1 MAQILLTG
9 GTGALGSSI
18 LKLLAPHHTVWCLAR
33 SKGGVSAHERIYRV
47 TRPTSDGPNLN
58 VIDGDITQPNCGI
71 ADDTL
76 DNLKRFIDI
85 IVHCAA
91 SIDFANEQEALTT
104 NVVGLAN
111 ILNVAHRLEV
121 RDFRHVSTAYVAGD
135 SLRFTEADLAK
146 GQKFRNPYEQS
157 KWTGEQMVHA
167 WHGGSFS
174 IYRPSILIGRED
186 GTSPTF
192 DGYYGFFRPIHSV
205 AQALRRS
212 ASQGKQLPSDLIVLP
227 DGTVEFKF
235 AIQASY
241 TSTLN
246 LVPIDWVASMMAGL
260 ISLPSK
266 NKTYHLTH
274 PSPPLVSDVIYDSL
288 RSLQVRGAH
297 IVQTPEELTAITQK
311 HSPLASR
318 LQRQITNV
326 LEHFVPYVTC
336 QPVFDTRGIR
346 TDLGS
351 TYREPRPITSS
362 FLADLLAFAITQN
375 WDTRK
380 ESRA

>member
-1 MAQILLTG
+1 MAHILLTG
-9 GTGALGSSI
+9 GTGALGSSL
-18 LKLLAPHHTVWCLAR
+18 LKYLTQHHFVSCLAR
-33 SKGGVSAHERIYRV
+33 SQGVVSAKERILRLIGTE
-47 TRPTSDGPNLN
+47 TRIN
-58 VIDGDITQPNCGI
+58 VLEGDITKQNCGLSEE
-71 ADDTL
+71 TL
-76 DNLKRFIDI
+76 QALKGSVDM

-91 SIDFANEQEALTT
+91 SIDFANEREAMTT
-104 NVVGLAN
+104 NVVGLTSV
-111 ILNVAHRLEV
+111 LDVAQRLKV
-121 RDFRHVSTAYVAGD
+121 KDFRHVSTAYVAGD
-135 SLRFTEADLAK
+135 SLRFSEADLDV
-146 GQKFRNPYEQS
+146 GQKLRNPYEQS
-157 KWTGEQMVHA
+157 KWTGERLVHA
-167 WHGGSFS
+167 WPGGSFS
-174 IYRPSILIGRED
+174 IFRPSILIGRED

-212 ASQGKQLPSDLIVLP
+212 ASQGKQLPADLRVLP
-227 DGTVEFKF
+227 DAMVEFMF

-241 TSTLN
+241 ISTLN
-246 LVPIDWVASMMAGL
+246 LVPIDWVASMMAKL
-260 ISLPSK
+260 ISLPSE

-274 PSPPLVSDVIYDSL
+274 PSPPRVADVIYNSL
-288 RSLQVRGAH
+288 AALRVRGAL
-297 IVQTPEELTAITQK
+297 IVETPEEFAAATQR

-326 LEHFVPYVTC
+326 LEHFVPYVTR
-336 QPVFDTRGIR
+336 QPVFDTRVIR

-362 FLADLLAFAITQN
+362 FLAELLAFAIAQN

>member
-33 SKGGVSAHERIYRV
+33 SKGGVSAHERIYRA
-47 TRPTSDGPNLN
+47 TRPTSSGPNLN
-58 VIDGDITQPNCGI
+58 VIDGDITLPNCGI
-71 ADDTL
+71 SDDTL
-76 DNLKRFIDI
+76 ENLKRFIDI
-85 IVHCAA
+85 VVHCAA

-135 SLRFTEADLAK
+135 SLRFSETDLDV
-146 GQKFRNPYEQS
+146 GQKLRNPYEQS

-212 ASQGKQLPSDLIVLP
+212 TAQGKQLP
-227 DGTVEFKF
+227 
-235 AIQASY
+235 
-241 TSTLN
+241 
-246 LVPIDWVASMMAGL
+246 
-260 ISLPSK
+260 
-266 NKTYHLTH
+266 
-274 PSPPLVSDVIYDSL
+274 
-288 RSLQVRGAH
+288 
-297 IVQTPEELTAITQK
+297 
-311 HSPLASR
+311 
-318 LQRQITNV
+318 
-326 LEHFVPYVTC
+326 
-336 QPVFDTRGIR
+336 
-346 TDLGS
+346 
-351 TYREPRPITSS
+351 
-362 FLADLLAFAITQN
+362 ADL
-375 WDTRK
+375 
-380 ESRA
+380 